1 MTMPKLKRRKR
12 RPYVEGADT
21 LCPELEASL
30 LRWVGVIGCS
40 SELHTVDDWRYH
52 WAKWAHVI
60 LPKSLEHCP
69 GTRPAACYVL
79 GLHRLPTMRWTL
91 PFEHPAQSAK
101 ALVGGE
107 WFRFPGEPFQRCPTH
122 TLFDEGVID
131 HAELRRWRAWRAN
144 GFKDTYPLEIAE
156 FE

>member
-1 MTMPKLKRRKR
+1 MTKTKHRKR

-69 GTRPAACYVL
+69 GTRPAAL
-79 GLHRLPTMRWTL
+79 
-91 PFEHPAQSAK
+91 
-101 ALVGGE
+101 
-107 WFRFPGEPFQRCPTH
+107 
-122 TLFDEGVID
+122 
-131 HAELRRWRAWRAN
+131 
-144 GFKDTYPLEIAE
+144 
-156 FE
+156 